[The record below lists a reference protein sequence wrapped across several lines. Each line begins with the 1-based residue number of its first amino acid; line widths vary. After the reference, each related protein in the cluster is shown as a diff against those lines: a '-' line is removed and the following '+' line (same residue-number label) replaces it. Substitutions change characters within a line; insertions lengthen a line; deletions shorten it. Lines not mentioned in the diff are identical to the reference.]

1 MATDLNLIYRQYQ
14 ANFDGR
20 TAILT
25 SKFNKLD
32 VFYIKF
38 DILQLPHL
46 LGLHKIYSQSP
57 ASMCASLND
66 GSITYEKIQRHRNF
80 GMIKDR
86 ITLFPFILDIF
97 LEEYSKSVIYVG
109 QQDRNGSSM
118 MLDIAFAH
126 PYKNKYL
133 TLGLR
138 ENIQS
143 VYVPVTFFAAKSSK
157 GQPFPRSKR
166 AKIETLDMIQ
176 TNYQQMLFKNP

>member
-14 ANFDGR
+14 SNFDGR

-46 LGLHKIYSQSP
+46 LGLHKIYSKP
-57 ASMCASLND
+57 AKSICTSLND
-66 GSITYEKIQRHRNF
+66 GTITYEKIQHHKDF

-97 LEEYSKSVIYVG
+97 LEDYDKSVIYVA
-109 QQDRNGSSM
+109 QQDRKGSSM

-143 VYVPVTFFAAKSSK
+143 VYAPVTFYATKSNK

-166 AKIETLDMIQ
+166 AKIETLDMIL
-176 TNYQQMLFKNP
+176 TNSR